1 MRLIIP
7 LMIATLWSGCTPA
20 RKAERTVVVE
30 FVLAETEP
38 TDGYREIY
46 AERLNERFYLAP
58 QVLLSTTDIESASA
72 SERMGLPA
80 VEIAF
85 TEAGS
90 KKLAEVTE
98 ANKGKRLAI
107 LIDGRLVMA
116 PHIMEKIE
124 DGRAVISGITD
135 EEAKHVVAGIEKR

>member
-1 MRLIIP
+1 MRPIVPIV
-7 LMIATLWSGCTPA
+7 IAVFCAACSTP
-20 RKAERTVVVE
+20 RMTERTAVVE

-46 AERLNERFYLAP
+46 AERLNERFYLHP
-58 QVLLSTTDIESASA
+58 DILLSTADIESASVT
-72 SERMGLPA
+72 EQMGLPV

-85 TEAGS
+85 DEAGRR
-90 KKLAEVTE
+90 KLASVTE
-98 ANKGKRLAI
+98 ANRGKRLAI

-124 DGRAVISGITD
+124 GGKAVISGITE
-135 EEAKHVVAGIEKR
+135 EEAERIAAGIEAY